1 MFLNLIPFYGH
12 YNQKQKKAGTS
23 YKSLSGCQISSEVSF
38 VIPHQANFDVLFQRG
53 FWVIE
58 KLHLMIYA
66 SSLII

>member
-1 MFLNLIPFYGH
+1 MDIIIKNKRRPELVTSPF
-12 YNQKQKKAGTS
+12 
-23 YKSLSGCQISSEVSF
+23 SGCQISSEVSF